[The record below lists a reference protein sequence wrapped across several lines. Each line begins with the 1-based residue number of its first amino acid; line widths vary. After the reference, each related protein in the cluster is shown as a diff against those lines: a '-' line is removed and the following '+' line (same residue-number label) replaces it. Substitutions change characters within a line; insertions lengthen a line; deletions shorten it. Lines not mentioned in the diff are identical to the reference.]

1 MKDNFSEIVGQSHSK
16 KRLQFYIDGFTRSSV
31 FPHTMVVAPK
41 GVGKTHLIRE
51 VGKVLKNISAEK
63 GGKKHLIEINSSTL
77 KSVKQFIEQIVV
89 NYVQNQDCTLFF
101 DEVHELNPKMVA
113 ALLSILN
120 PTKENRT
127 EFRFGDMVFEFN
139 FARVSFFAATT
150 ERQKV
155 FQPLLDRF
163 AEIHLDEYS
172 VEEVAEIMKRN
183 VQNNYVAD
191 PDALLEMAKYCRG
204 NARSAAMIGGNQGIS
219 NYCSSRGV
227 KTFKVA
233 DVKKLVEILDLF
245 PLGFSRME
253 VDMLRAIA
261 KARATSLTALAAKS
275 GLSKP
280 AQQDIEKCFLRY
292 GFIEIEA
299 GHGRSITA
307 KGQEYLK
314 AVEGR

>member
-1 MKDNFSEIVGQSHSK
+1 MKKNFEEIVGQDHAK
-16 KRLQFYIDGFTRSSV
+16 KRLQFYLDGFARSDV
-31 FPHTMVVAPK
+31 FPHTMIIAPK
-41 GVGKTHLIRE
+41 GVGKTHLARE
-51 VGKVLKNISAEK
+51 IGKTLKTMSAEK
-63 GGKKHLIEINSSTL
+63 GGKKCMIEINSSTL
-77 KSVKQFIEQIVV
+77 KSVKQFIEQIVM
-89 NYVQNQDCTLFF
+89 NYVHQQHCTLFF

-127 EFRFGDMVFEFN
+127 EFRFGDMVFEFD
-139 FARVSFFAATT
+139 FRKVTFFAATT

-163 AEIHLDEYS
+163 AEVHLDEYS
-172 VEEVAEIMKRN
+172 VAEVAEIMKRN
-183 VQNNYVAD
+183 VQKPFEAD
-191 PDALLEMAKYCRG
+191 EDALLKMSTYCRG
-204 NARSAAMIGGNQGIS
+204 NARSAAMIGGNQGVS
-219 NYCSSRGV
+219 NYCSSRNT
-227 KTFKVA
+227 KRFKLE
-233 DVKKLVEILDLF
+233 DVDKLVEILDLF

-253 VDMLRAIA
+253 VEMLRGIA

-292 GFIEIEA
+292 GMIEIEA

-307 KGQEYLK
+307 HGQQYLK
-314 AVEGR
+314 SVEAR